1 MSVSVIRFC
10 LLSCLYPGAL
20 QNVVDHYRELC
31 QFVASWLVLTCKTI
45 DNQHFVRV
53 YVILEWF
60 KHTDY
65 MHQCCYAHASVC
77 MIRFCLLYDHVCTLV
92 HYRMWWTITG
102 NFGNLLPIDWSK
114 SYARQLHT
122 KVLHLQDRRVSHR
135 QGHCPAALTVLDRP

>member
-1 MSVSVIRFC
+1 MWWTITGTLSVCCSLIG
-10 LLSCLYPGAL
+10 PNL
-20 QNVVDHYRELC
+20 QNILLEY
-31 QFVASWLVLTCKTI
+31 I
-45 DNQHFVRV
+45 
-53 YVILEWF
+53 YVISEWF
-60 KHTDY
+60 QHTDY
-65 MHQCCYAHASVC
+65 MHQCCYAHASGY
-77 MIRFCLLYDHVCTLV
+77 MIRFHLLYDHVCTLV